1 MYLFDNNN
9 LFTGYIKQLLHEFN
23 LPKAR
28 LLRRGYKVF
37 KDTYYFDNQFLYRA
51 ISTGVYDGSSK
62 DGLLRVVTQYVF
74 GDKYRNITKNLELNS
89 TTYDSYTHKYL
100 GEYLRFQ
107 RDFCGLDVM
116 SMYNCFSNQV
126 GKNINIQ
133 KDTYPFK
140 FISEDDSHVIYM
152 VPVVYGQE
160 YTIGVD
166 CSTEVEIMACLYD
179 GIKVCLKD
187 DCDELYSKTYFKIAG
202 TKFNKPFKYS
212 KLNHLFEDNAL
223 DKEEKLYHQEPNLYL
238 MIKLP
243 FSSKS
248 SVVVL
253 EGDYVAQSQKTL
265 NIVST
270 ASHTLSASNDWF
282 IKTPGQNGW
291 QRIINHNEAY
301 YPVPDDS
308 GSPVSVFTLGQTY
321 YYWDEDL
328 NDYASIYLDPTVSYY
343 NFMDSK
349 TTLNYFVKNYGYEV
363 SKYAN
368 KEAFPGTPKKSIQ
381 NNIFVDMSTGVS
393 YVYNIASGEYQTV
406 GEEGT
411 ETSADTYQREYSSM
425 MQLLF
430 INDSVSHP
438 FADKLIGYLLFNVIG
453 PTDKINDNIRRVQKV
468 FYKKNMINYPRYL
481 GIWTQELRDKAYDY
495 LRSISKLTT
504 AFDVIGFIDKDVEK
518 QFLPGISYDET
529 GHVISGGVR

>member
-37 KDTYYFDNQFLYRA
+37 RDTYYFDNQFLYRA
-51 ISTGVYDGSSK
+51 VSTGVYDGSNK
-62 DGLLRVVTQYVF
+62 EALLKVVTQYVF
-74 GDKYRNITKNLELNS
+74 GNKYRNITKNLELNS
-89 TTYDSYTHKYL
+89 TIYDSYTHKYL
-100 GEYLRFQ
+100 GNYLRFQ

-116 SMYNCFSNQV
+116 SMYNCFSNQI
-126 GKNINIQ
+126 GKNIAI
-133 KDTYPFK
+133 KGSTYS
-140 FISEDDSHVIYM
+140 FISEDDSHVIYI

-179 GIKVCLKD
+179 GIKICLKD
-187 DCDELYSKTYFKIAG
+187 DCDELYSKTYFKTAG

-212 KLNHLFEDNAL
+212 KLNHLFEENNFDN
-223 DKEEKLYHQEPNLYL
+223 EEKLYHQEPNLYL

-253 EGDYVAQSQKTL
+253 EGDYVAQSQTSFSVVGTPSSTL
-265 NIVST
+265 T
-270 ASHTLSASNDWF
+270 AESDWF
-282 IKTPGQNGW
+282 IRNTESNGW
-291 QRIINHNEAY
+291 IRVIDGNEAY
-301 YPVPDDS
+301 YTVPSDT
-308 GSPVSVFTLGQTY
+308 GNPVSIFTLGNTY
-321 YYWDEDL
+321 YYLDD
-328 NDYASIYLDPTVSYY
+328 NNTFQSITLDPNVAYY
-343 NFMDSK
+343 NFLDSK
-349 TTLNYFVKNYGYEV
+349 TSLNYFVKNYGYEV
-363 SKYAN
+363 SKYQDRSS
-368 KEAFPGTPKKSIQ
+368 FPEYPRKNIQ

-393 YVYNIASGEYQTV
+393 YVYNTASGEYQTV
-406 GEEGT
+406 GVEGEET
-411 ETSADTYQREYSSM
+411 TADTYQREYSSM

-468 FYKKNMINYPRYL
+468 FYKKNMITYPKYL

-495 LRSISKLTT
+495 LRSIAKLTSS
-504 AFDVIGFIDKDVEK
+504 FDVIGFIDKDVEK